1 MMKWLDYRNRI
12 YGKEEKF
19 FHISCFFGSKQTPVA
34 YINKK
39 DILESSFLRQALHIF
54 PIFRHF
60 PLCLTEILT
69 GFRFHIREPEDG
81 DLALFKTHGQ
91 MHVPVHGN
99 LDRGV
104 SQHLTECFDLH
115 TRFHAACRKCM
126 TESMKMQIPD
136 TTGF

>member
-1 MMKWLDYRNRI
+1 M
-12 YGKEEKF
+12 GKKKNF
-19 FHISCFFGSKQTPVA
+19 PYILFFGSKQNPVA

-69 GFRFHIREPEDG
+69 GFRFRIRELEDG

-91 MHVPVHGN
+91 MHVPIHGD
-99 LDRGV
+99 LDRRV
-104 SQHLTECFDLH
+104 SQHLTKCFDLH
-115 TRFHAACRKCM
+115 TRFHTACRKCM
-126 TESMKMQIPD
+126 TKCMKMQIPD
-136 TTGF
+136 TTVF

>member
-1 MMKWLDYRNRI
+1 MQIFSYIL
-12 YGKEEKF
+12 F
-19 FHISCFFGSKQTPVA
+19 FCSKYNPIA

-39 DILESSFLRQALHIF
+39 DVLESSFLRQVIHIF
-54 PIFRHF
+54 LIFQHF

-69 GFRFHIREPEDG
+69 GFRFRIRELEDG

-91 MHVPVHGN
+91 MHVPIHGD
-99 LDRGV
+99 LDRRV
-104 SQHLTECFDLH
+104 SQHLAECFNLH

-126 TESMKMQIPD
+126 TERMKMQIPN

>member
-1 MMKWLDYRNRI
+1 MVGLQKQDIWKKRKIFPYIL
-12 YGKEEKF
+12 
-19 FHISCFFGSKQTPVA
+19 FFGSKQTPVA

-69 GFRFHIREPEDG
+69 GFRFRIRELEDG

-91 MHVPVHGN
+91 MHVPIHGD

-126 TESMKMQIPD
+126 TERMKMQIPD

>member
-1 MMKWLDYRNRI
+1 MKWLDYRNRI
-12 YGKEEKF
+12 YGKKEKF

-91 MHVPVHGN
+91 MHVPIHGN
-99 LDRGV
+99 LDRGM
-104 SQHLTECFDLH
+104 SQHLAESLDLH
-115 TRFHAACRKCM
+115 TRLHTACGKGM
-126 TESMKMQIPD
+126 TECMKMQIPD